1 MIISKQRTD
10 QRLIDMIRVK
20 YAQQE
25 GIDIGFNRF
34 NFSDDA
40 ETIKDKLDPS
50 NSYSNVKRKRDMTR
64 YI

>member
-40 ETIKDKLDPS
+40 ETVKDKSDPS
-50 NSYSNVKRKRDMTR
+50 NSFSNV
-64 YI
+64 